1 MVRNRR
7 GLAPWSLAREAGIES
22 ATVDGT
28 IEVPQY
34 VQPVLDTGFVDE
46 KGDWKGAKS
55 DDKNFIAMTTDE
67 AIANGGTIL
76 TPNVNPDGTWPLD
89 MTGYFDLVLAVKP
102 SNGGNYA
109 LTAVMGPDSVNFAN
123 LNPVNAA
130 ANLKGSIGGGENSP
144 SIYNLLADSAESMT
158 ADVWNI
164 YYFGDKFRGQK
175 LMQFKIV
182 NNSGDVSTVET
193 AFMRMIGQ

>member
-34 VQPVLDTGFVDE
+34 VQPTLNTGFVDE
-46 KGDWKGAKS
+46 KGDWKGEKS
-55 DDKNFIAMTTDE
+55 SDKVFISIE
-67 AIANGGTIL
+67 PHLGIANTGTIL
-76 TPNVNPDGTWPLD
+76 APTTANQDGTWPLN
-89 MTGYFDLVLAVKP
+89 MTGYLDIFIANKP

-109 LTAVMGPDSVNFAN
+109 ITAVMGPDTESFAN

-130 ANLKGSIGGGENSP
+130 VTLRGAGDLGDYSGATSNLFN
-144 SIYNLLADSAESMT
+144 DTAESLT

-164 YYFGDKFRGQK
+164 FAVKRLLGNQK
-175 LMQFKIV
+175 LLQFKIV
-182 NNSGDVSTVET
+182 NNSGGESDIET
-193 AFMRMIGQ
+193 AFMRIV

>member
-1 MVRNRR
+1 MVRNRK

-55 DDKNFIAMTTDE
+55 DDKDFFAFQTDA
-67 AIANGGTIL
+67 AIANGASII
-76 TPNVNPDGTWPLD
+76 TPGVNADGTWPLN
-89 MTGYFDLVLAVKP
+89 MTGYSSIFIAIKP

-109 LTAVMGPDSVNFAN
+109 IEAVMGPSTESFAN
-123 LNPVNAA
+123 LAPVNAA
-130 ANLKGSIGGGENSP
+130 ATLRGVGTEPDADMHTLFS
-144 SIYNLLADSAESMT
+144 DSAESLT
-158 ADVWNI
+158 VNVWNI
-164 YYFGDKFRGQK
+164 FIIQNVLQNQK
-175 LMQFKIV
+175 LLQFKIT
-182 NNSGDVSTVET
+182 NNSGGSSDIET
-193 AFMRMIGQ
+193 AFMRLI

>member
-55 DDKNFIAMTTDE
+55 SDRDFVAFGKE
-67 AIANGGTIL
+67 EGIANGGHIL
-76 TPNVNPDGTWPLD
+76 APSVNPDGSWPLD
-89 MTGYFDLVLAVKP
+89 MTAYQDLIIAIKP
-102 SNGGNYA
+102 TNGGNYTLSA
-109 LTAVMGPDSVNFAN
+109 IMGPDSNSYAN
-123 LNPVNAA
+123 LSPVNAGEG
-130 ANLKGSIGGGENSP
+130 LKVAYDGDGTDAG
-144 SIYNLLADSAESMT
+144 LLDAFYDGTEALS
-158 ADVWNI
+158 ADVWSLFMIKGRLSN
-164 YYFGDKFRGQK
+164 QK
-175 LMQFKIV
+175 LLQFKIT
-182 NNSGDVSTVET
+182 NNSGGASDIET
-193 AFMRMIGQ
+193 AFMRIV

>member
-34 VQPVLDTGFVDE
+34 VQPTLNTGFVDE

-55 DDKNFIAMTTDE
+55 SDKVFIAFE
-67 AIANGGTIL
+67 VHESIANGGTL
-76 TPNVNPDGTWPLD
+76 LAPNVNADGTWPLD
-89 MTGYFDLVLAVKP
+89 MTGYRDVLIAIKP
-102 SNGGNYA
+102 TNGGDCA
-109 LTAVMGPDSVNFAN
+109 IEAVMGPADVSFAN

-130 ANLKGSIGGGENSP
+130 TTLRGALYATSP
-144 SIYNLLADSAESMT
+144 QVTVKIYSLILLS
-158 ADVWNI
+158 
-164 YYFGDKFRGQK
+164 
-175 LMQFKIV
+175 L
-182 NNSGDVSTVET
+182 
-193 AFMRMIGQ
+193 

>member
-1 MVRNRR
+1 MVRNRK

-55 DDKNFIAMTTDE
+55 SDKDFIAFHTDL
-67 AIANGGTIL
+67 AIANGASIL
-76 TPNVNPDGTWPLD
+76 TPDINADGSWPLS
-89 MTGYFDLVLAVKP
+89 MEGYNDIFLAIKTT
-102 SNGGNYA
+102 SGGNYA
-109 LTAVMGPDSVNFAN
+109 LKAVMGPDSLPFAN

-130 ANLKGSIGGGENSP
+130 ATLKYSQNFTGTSSAFTTC
-144 SIYNLLADSAESMT
+144 LDDSSETLT

-164 YYFGDKFRGQK
+164 LKIEGRLAHF
-175 LMQFKIV
+175 LLLQFSIE
-182 NNSGDVSTVET
+182 NNSGAQADIET
-193 AFMRMIGQ
+193 AFMRLV

>member
-55 DDKNFIAMTTDE
+55 SDRDFIALETFE
-67 AIANGGTIL
+67 AIANGGTVL
-76 TPNVNPDGTWPLD
+76 APTVNPDGTWPLD
-89 MTGYFDLVLAVKP
+89 MTGYSDIFIALKP
-102 SNGGNYA
+102 TNGGNCA
-109 LTAVMGPDSVNFAN
+109 ISAVMGPQAVPFAN
-123 LNPVNAA
+123 LSPVNAA
-130 ANLKGSIGGGENSP
+130 ALLKGAIRRNDFDTA
-144 SIYNLLADSAESMT
+144 LVDSADSMT

-164 YYFGDKFRGQK
+164 FIIQDQLKHYKT
-175 LMQFKIV
+175 LQFQIV
-182 NNSGDVSTVET
+182 NNSGDISTIET
-193 AFMRMIGQ
+193 AFMRLV

>member
-7 GLAPWSLAREAGIES
+7 GLAPWSLAREAGVES

-55 DDKNFIAMTTDE
+55 SDKDFIGFQTDP

-76 TPNVNPDGTWPLD
+76 TPGVNPDGTWPLD
-89 MTGYFDLVLAVKP
+89 MTGYKDIFLAIKTTR
-102 SNGGNYA
+102 GGTYA
-109 LTAVMGPDSVNFAN
+109 IEAVMGPDSNSFAN
-123 LNPVNAA
+123 LNPVDAA
-130 ANLKGSIGGGENSP
+130 AGLKWTWPVDTAGSVTVFQPALS
-144 SIYNLLADSAESMT
+144 DSSEALT

-164 YYFGDKFRGQK
+164 FAIVGRLSNQK
-175 LMQFKIV
+175 LLQFQIT
-182 NNSGDVSTVET
+182 NNAGGNADIET
-193 AFMRMIGQ
+193 AFMRIV

>member
-55 DDKNFIAMTTDE
+55 NDKDFIALQTDIG
-67 AIANGGTIL
+67 IANGGNFI
-76 TPNVNPDGTWPLD
+76 TPSQNPDGTWPLD
-89 MTGYFDLVLAVKP
+89 MTGYSDILVAVKP
-102 SNGGNYA
+102 SNAGNYA
-109 LTAVMGPDSVNFAN
+109 CIAIMGPADVSFAN
-123 LNPVNAA
+123 LSPVDAGA
-130 ANLKGSIGGGENSP
+130 TLLFISP
-144 SIYNLLADSAESMT
+144 SRTVDQDLAAVFSDGTIAMT

-164 YYFGDKFRGQK
+164 FMITGRAKDQK
-175 LMQFKIV
+175 LLQFKIT
-182 NNSGDVSTVET
+182 NNSGGASTVDT
-193 AFMRMIGQ
+193 AFMRLV

>member
-55 DDKNFIAMTTDE
+55 DDKDFFAFQADIG
-67 AIANGGTIL
+67 IANGAEIL
-76 TPNVNPDGTWPLD
+76 TPSSNPDGTWPLD
-89 MTGYFDLVLAVKP
+89 MTEYDDIQIAIRP
-102 SNGGNYA
+102 TNGGNYA
-109 LTAVMGPDSVNFAN
+109 IEAVMGPDTNSYAN

-130 ANLKGSIGGGENSP
+130 ATLKGTGDHNQSTMKD
-144 SIYNLLADSAESMT
+144 LFADSAENMT

-164 YYFGDKFRGQK
+164 YYIGVRLKNQK
-175 LMQFKIV
+175 LLQFKIT
-182 NNSGDVSTVET
+182 NNTGGSSDIEVMYLRVV
-193 AFMRMIGQ
+193 